1 MKMIF
6 FPFFYLKN
14 EEEISLRAVYISK
27 LEKNTSKPYK
37 MSLTV
42 SSRMVI
48 KAHVFIITVWVCVET
63 AMGVRK
69 LWPWVTVN
77 VYLSISVK
85 RKVPSGPKASGSV
98 V

>member
-1 MKMIF
+1 
-6 FPFFYLKN
+6 
-14 EEEISLRAVYISK
+14 
-27 LEKNTSKPYK
+27 
-37 MSLTV
+37 
-42 SSRMVI
+42 MVI

-69 LWPWVTVN
+69 LWPWVTVD